1 MVRMKQK
8 VTRVIAMITHV
19 NGNKRGRKIMP
30 VMANIRKREKKII
43 PMATKMIKRE
53 RKIMP
58 MTCEEKRVIA
68 YASDKERGKRSCQ

>member
-53 RKIMP
+53 RKKDHAND
-58 MTCEEKRVIA
+58 EDVRKRWL
-68 YASDKERGKRSCQ
+68 